1 MSSAFTVSA
10 FRRLWAAGLIS
21 DAGDWLLFIA
31 LPLVVYRL
39 TGSALGTSFAF
50 LLELIPAVVLAP
62 VAARLVNRLDRR
74 WLMVAINVLQAVALV
89 PLLFVHTKQD
99 LPLVY
104 LVIVAQAAFG
114 TAFEP
119 AKNALLPSLVGPE
132 QLVSANALVGL
143 NQNLGRLVGGP
154 LGGVL
159 LAVGDLELVVAVDA
173 VSYLLSALLIA
184 AVPSVARSSTALK
197 ATQRQK
203 RPSDPDAPKVRPREV
218 GLFAVLRRPN
228 LRGTFAVML
237 LTSVAQGMFLVL
249 FVLFVVD
256 TLSGSD
262 GDVGLLRGVQA
273 IGAIA
278 AGLALGIFGKKSSA
292 RLLTAAGSILFGV
305 VSLLTWNLPLIT
317 TGIPPYVVLFIIVG
331 APGVIMMTGI
341 VTSLQ
346 SASADSERGSVFT
359 MLGLVSALGQAIG
372 MLAAGLLDTPWG
384 ILPLLELQGAI
395 YLAGGVLAWV
405 LMPRHVRAPVGAS

>member
-1 MSSAFTVSA
+1 MSSAFSVPG

-39 TGSALGTSFAF
+39 TGSALGTSLAF

-62 VAARLVNRLDRR
+62 IAARLVNRLDRR
-74 WLMVAINVLQAVALV
+74 WLMVAINVLQAIALV
-89 PLLFVHTKQD
+89 PLLFVHTKAD

-104 LVIVAQAAFG
+104 IVIVAQAALG

-119 AKNALLPSLVGPE
+119 AKNALLPNLVGPE

-143 NQNLGRLVGGP
+143 NQNLGRLIGGP

-184 AVPSVARSSTALK
+184 AVPSMP
-197 ATQRQK
+197 RQK
-203 RPSDPDAPKVRPREV
+203 LPIGSDAPGARQRGT
-218 GLFAVLRRPN
+218 GLMAVLRKAD
-228 LRGTFAVML
+228 LRGTFAVMF
-237 LTSVAQGMFLVL
+237 LTSIAQGMFLVL

-292 RLLTAAGSILFGV
+292 RVLAAAGSILFGV
-305 VSLLTWNLPLIT
+305 ISLLTWNLPLLT
-317 TGIPPYVVLFIIVG
+317 SGIPPYVVLFIIVG

-372 MLAAGLLDTPWG
+372 MLAAGLLDAPWG

-395 YLAGGVLAWV
+395 YFAGGVLAWM
-405 LMPRHVRAPVGAS
+405 LMPRHVRAPVGAR